1 MHGVKQFDATHAQEH
16 NKLLTREVQ
25 TREVQPHK
33 WPKHRQYMQ
42 LHATRTPAPSELL
55 TREVQPH

>member
-1 MHGVKQFDATHAQEH
+1 
-16 NKLLTREVQ
+16 
-25 TREVQPHK
+25 
-33 WPKHRQYMQ
+33 MQ